1 VITWACPTVEDNVQE
16 HKATRD
22 GCLDVETLAAFVD
35 GGLTSGERS
44 RVELHLAACQDCF
57 ALFTESV
64 KTAHAMTDR
73 TAPARGTVASIA
85 TRPRRGLVRWAA
97 AGAGLAAAAALA
109 LAVWWPRAERP
120 ELVDLVAAVGER
132 RPVEA
137 RLTGGF
143 RFGPIESPTRG
154 ADRGADARVL
164 AAAGKLEEKAGG
176 TGSAR
181 LLGAL
186 GTAYL
191 VTRDYDNAV
200 KQFDRAI
207 DLAPDD
213 PLLRS
218 DRAAALLS
226 RGDTALDD
234 GAADF
239 ARALDD
245 ATRALAMNKA
255 LPEAIFNKAI
265 ALQRMQLEDQELQTW
280 RDYLALD
287 ASSAWAS
294 EARERIAALEASK
307 KQVRP
312 STN

>member
-1 VITWACPTVEDNVQE
+1 VIVWVCPTVEDQVQE
-16 HKATRD
+16 RKARRD
-22 GCLDVETLAAFVD
+22 GCLDAETLAAFVD

-44 RVELHLAACQDCF
+44 QVEWHLAACRDCF

-64 KTAHAMTDR
+64 KTLRAMEQP
-73 TAPARGTVASIA
+73 APPRETVVSIA
-85 TRPRRGLVRWAA
+85 TGPRRGLVRRAA
-97 AGAGLAAAAALA
+97 AGAGLAAAAALV

-143 RFGPIESPTRG
+143 RFGPIEAPTRG
-154 ADRGADARVL
+154 ADPGADTRVV
-164 AAAGKLEEKAGG
+164 AAASRLADKARE
-176 TGSAR
+176 TPSAR

-186 GTAYL
+186 GTAYV

-218 DRAAALLS
+218 DRSAALLA
-226 RGDTALDD
+226 RGDAALDD
-234 GAADF
+234 GAIDF

-245 ATRALAMNKA
+245 ATRALARNNA
-255 LPEAIFNKAI
+255 LAEALFNKAI

-287 ASSAWAS
+287 ASSAWAN

-307 KQVRP
+307 KGRP
-312 STN
+312 STS